1 MKKDENG
8 DEDDEDAEQKEN
20 ANERSKINKKGY
32 YEEQDEI
39 KKRFLL
45 FLFCF
50 VVNIRYRGFQFLFKV

>member
-8 DEDDEDAEQKEN
+8 DEDDDEDAELKEN

-45 FLFCF
+45 LRF
-50 VVNIRYRGFQFLFKV
+50 FKEKIKFFMGRF